1 MLTIPSDNLPL
12 YTANIIYRPY
22 EKDTH
27 LTLLNER
34 DKSISNGGITVN
46 NALIPKAGTSQFN
59 LNYDEGG
66 TLFGFYGYSLS
77 NIFQVELLNIG
88 SFDGLNFGGDKNS
101 NLYSTYLSDNNFNFR
116 LGGKL
121 LIFSPQ

>member
-1 MLTIPSDNLPL
+1 M
-12 YTANIIYRPY
+12 
-22 EKDTH
+22 
-27 LTLLNER
+27 
-34 DKSISNGGITVN
+34 N
-46 NALIPKAGTSQFN
+46 NALIPKAGTSQVN

-88 SFDGLNFGGDKNS
+88 SFDRLNFGGDKNS
-101 NLYSTYLSDNNFNFR
+101 KLYSTYLNDNNFNFR

-121 LIFSPQ
+121 LYLVHIRMTFIG